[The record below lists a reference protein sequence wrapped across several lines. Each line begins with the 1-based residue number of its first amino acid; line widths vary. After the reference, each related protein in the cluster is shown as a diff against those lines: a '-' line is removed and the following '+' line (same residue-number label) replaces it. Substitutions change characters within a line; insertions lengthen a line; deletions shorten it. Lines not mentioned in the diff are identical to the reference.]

1 MGSLGSWVE
10 DFATSDWGSA
20 FGGPQSPFRASH
32 MLGTCARDIGDAKL
46 EIAKLLAGI
55 GARNASSVWGFGL
68 RASIAF
74 RGFTNPKP

>member
-1 MGSLGSWVE
+1 
-10 DFATSDWGSA
+10 
-20 FGGPQSPFRASH
+20 
-32 MLGTCARDIGDAKL
+32 MLGTCARDFGDAKL